1 MDFELPLILVTN
13 KEYLESL
20 QAGKV
25 FMTHCLHYQE
35 LENSDLQRGDKYDS
49 AIKCGYEGY
58 NLPDWVKNEVKSPR
72 LMHLFTYIKCFF
84 HYQRK
89 DVKIISDKQ
98 LSLSISSKSASEL
111 KGFSEEY
118 ALFIGNA
125 AEFVRRFSR
134 ACENNKIKYYY
145 SDVSYISDDD
155 YLIYE
160 DRIQQVVAGTYSG
173 ELPHFGFVKRN
184 KYRSQQ
190 EFRLIV
196 DLSKNLEGE
205 NRVFSD
211 SPDAFLIP
219 ESIDFQ
225 MERIDDISRIVKLSQ
240 VADHQVVLD
249 EEKSCYYFVDS

>member
-1 MDFELPLILVTN
+1 
-13 KEYLESL
+13 
-20 QAGKV
+20 
-25 FMTHCLHYQE
+25 
-35 LENSDLQRGDKYDS
+35 
-49 AIKCGYEGY
+49 
-58 NLPDWVKNEVKSPR
+58 
-72 LMHLFTYIKCFF
+72 MHLFTYIKCFF

-211 SPDAFLIP
+211 SPDEFLIP